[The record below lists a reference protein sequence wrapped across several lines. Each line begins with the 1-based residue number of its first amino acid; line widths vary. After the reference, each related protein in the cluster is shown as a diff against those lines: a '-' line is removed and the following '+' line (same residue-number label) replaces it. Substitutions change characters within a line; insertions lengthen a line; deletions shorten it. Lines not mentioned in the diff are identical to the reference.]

1 MHEDVFIWTVYLLL
15 MKKQIKMLSRKLCAR
30 LKKISVF
37 AKQLHLEKL
46 LASTLYF
53 SLPYF
58 GNMYMFTVE
67 INGIK
72 IKIWMEFASQM
83 IHMMFFNS
91 HLFICDTGKY
101 FSMLTWAAAW
111 KSNDKIVLQ
120 ITSSFLFLIILSYL

>member
-1 MHEDVFIWTVYLLL
+1 

-72 IKIWMEFASQM
+72 IKI
-83 IHMMFFNS
+83 
-91 HLFICDTGKY
+91 
-101 FSMLTWAAAW
+101 
-111 KSNDKIVLQ
+111 
-120 ITSSFLFLIILSYL
+120 